1 MANNLM
7 NIDLHVHS
15 IHSNQPSEFMLQKV
29 QSGECYTE
37 PRDVYDRCLDRGM
50 SLVTITDHDTIKGA
64 LEIAH
69 LPDTFVSEEITAS
82 FPEDRVNVHVVALD
96 IDEAQHADIQRSREN
111 IYDLVGYLRAEQV
124 PHFVAHPLSKVKGR
138 LTASHIEKLVLLFK
152 HLEGMNGTRDR
163 IGGMALKRIVDGLTR
178 QHLYKWA
185 EKHNIRPVDWS
196 PVRYLTAGSDDHGRL
211 NIARAYTELRVSEH
225 TTAGFREAF
234 VQGEMEMRGKF
245 GNPDVLSH
253 NIYAVT
259 YQYFKHTNASAFF
272 SNLDDDD
279 TSDDNVDADDG
290 SLRSSRTREINEV
303 IKDAIASFPDF
314 SPMSVFDNSHTD
326 EAQEKLGKLGRQIIN
341 GLFQRFVGGLIDA
354 VQDIDFERA
363 FDQVPGIL
371 SASSIILPYLFG
383 YRYLVRD
390 REDSEQLA
398 AGVGFGYSPKRQC
411 RVAVFTDTGFDING
425 VNLGLRR
432 MIRNMRSKGH
442 DIILATCATPPENHT
457 EDDLEKDGGLYNFE
471 RIGEFCIPVYQEM
484 SMGIPSLV
492 DVMNYLAREHVS
504 IVQLSTPGPLGL
516 IAFFAARLMG
526 IPVVTNYHTEIPAYT
541 AKITGDPAITAI
553 ATHWTGWFYR
563 QAERVIAP
571 SHAAKESLLEL
582 GVEESKI
589 SVLPRGVD
597 TGLFSA
603 HKREPG
609 SWGRFGLNGAPKLLY
624 VGRVSR
630 EKGLDTLIDA
640 FELLRLE
647 KRQID
652 LAIVGEGPYL
662 DALRERVTDPR
673 LIFLGYRH
681 GEDLARIFASSDV
694 FVFPSATD
702 TFGNVVLEAQASGL
716 PAVVVDQGG
725 PAEQVTDGKHGFVV
739 PAGDAKEMARVI
751 ERLLDD
757 SALRYRMGRA
767 AQNRALSLSLGSAAH
782 AQWRFYLDLWGRE
795 SKTVWLRR
803 SSGFPSIAV

>member
-1 MANNLM
+1 MATNKM

-15 IHSNQPSEFMLQKV
+15 IHSNRPSEFMLKKV

-37 PRDVYDRCLDRGM
+37 PRDVYDRCIDRGM
-50 SLVTITDHDTIKGA
+50 NLVTITDHDTIDGA

-69 LPDTFVSEEITAS
+69 LPDTFVSEEVTAS
-82 FPEDRVNVHVVALD
+82 FPEDRVKVHVVALC
-96 IDEAQHADIQRSREN
+96 IDEAQHVDIQRARDN
-111 IYDLVGYLRAEQV
+111 IYDLADYLRAEQV
-124 PHFVAHPLSKVKGR
+124 PHFLAHPLSRVKGR
-138 LTASHIEKLVLLFK
+138 LTASHIEKLLLLFK
-152 HLEGMNGTRDR
+152 HLEGMNGTRDP
-163 IGGMALKRIVDGLTR
+163 IGGMALGRIVDGLTR
-178 QHLYKWA
+178 QHLYEWA
-185 EKHNIRPVDWS
+185 EKHNIRPVDWN

-211 NIARAYTELRVSEH
+211 NIARAYTELRANEH
-225 TTAGFREAF
+225 TTAGFCNAF
-234 VQGEMEMRGKF
+234 FQGEMEMRGEF

-259 YQYFKHTNASAFF
+259 YQYFKHTSASAFF
-272 SNLDDDD
+272 SENEDDEPLQ
-279 TSDDNVDADDG
+279 SP
-290 SLRSSRTREINEV
+290 RTREINKV
-303 IKDAIASFPDF
+303 IKDAIESSPDF
-314 SPMSVFDNSHTD
+314 SPMFVFDKSQTD
-326 EAQEKLGKLGRQIIN
+326 QAQEQLGKLGRKIIN

-354 VQDIDFERA
+354 IQDIDFERA

-390 REDSEQLA
+390 REDSERLA
-398 AGVGFGYSPKRQC
+398 ASVGFGYSPKRRC
-411 RVAVFTDTGFDING
+411 RVAVFTDTGFDVNG

-432 MIRNMRSKGH
+432 MIRNMRSKGK
-442 DIILATCATPPENHT
+442 DITLVTCATPPEDHVQ
-457 EDDLEKDGGLYNFE
+457 DDLEKDGGLHNLE

-492 DVMNYLAREHVS
+492 DVMNYLAREHIS

-516 IAFFAARLMG
+516 IAFLAARLMG
-526 IPVVTNYHTEIPAYT
+526 IKVVTNYHTEIPAYT

-553 ATHWTGWFYR
+553 ATYWTSWFYR

-571 SHAAKESLLEL
+571 SHAAKESLMGL
-582 GVEESKI
+582 GVEENRI

-624 VGRVSR
+624 VGRVSQ
-630 EKGLDTLIDA
+630 EKGLDTLMAA
-640 FELLRLE
+640 FEILRSR
-647 KRQID
+647 KRHID

-662 DALRERVTDPR
+662 DALKERATDNR
-673 LIFLGYRH
+673 LVFLGYRR
-681 GEDLARIFASSDV
+681 GEELARIFASSDV

-716 PAVVVDQGG
+716 PAVVMDRGG
-725 PAEQVTDGKHGFVV
+725 PSEQVASGEHGFVV
-739 PAGDAKEMARVI
+739 PAGHAEEMASAI

-767 AQNRALSLSLGSAAH
+767 AQNRARTLSLGAAAH
-782 AQWRFYLDLWGRE
+782 AQWRFYIDLWGCE
-795 SKTVWLRR
+795 SETVPLRR
-803 SSGFPSIAV
+803 SPGGFPSIAV